1 MLLCDCQSF
10 IKESYLLTYENDDDD
25 DARRFNILT
34 DQRAFESDR
43 SPLSLTHDVKIKKR
57 TKMRKIRETKYSATV
72 KSTAHP
78 SCLVGVLYDI
88 SGRKF
93 VDG

>member
-57 TKMRKIRETKYSATV
+57 TKMRKNTRNKILRYCEEHSASV
-72 KSTAHP
+72 
-78 SCLVGVLYDI
+78 VL
-88 SGRKF
+88 SWCTL
-93 VDG
+93 